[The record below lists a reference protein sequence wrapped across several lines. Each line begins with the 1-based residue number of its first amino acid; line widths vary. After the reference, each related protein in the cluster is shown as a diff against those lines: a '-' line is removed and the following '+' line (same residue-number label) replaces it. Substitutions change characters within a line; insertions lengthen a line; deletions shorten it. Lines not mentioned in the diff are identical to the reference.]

1 MSQPQPDT
9 APPSQLP
16 VETLQRWLDSL
27 DKAAGWR
34 DWLLPHI
41 TALHSQAEKDILTA
55 HLEGKPVDETA
66 VSNYRVL
73 EPLLKMI
80 KDRRALVIAHLK
92 NPQL

>member
-9 APPSQLP
+9 APPPQLP
-16 VETLQRWLDSL
+16 IETFQRWLESL

-41 TALHSQAEKDILTA
+41 TGLHTQAKLDILSAT
-55 HLEGKPVDETA
+55 LTGKPVDETA

-80 KDRRALVIAHLK
+80 EDRRGLVMSHLK
-92 NPQL
+92 NPNP

>member
-16 VETLQRWLDSL
+16 VETLQRWLESL
-27 DKAAGWR
+27 DKAPGWR
-34 DWLLPHI
+34 DWLLPYL
-41 TALHSQAEKDILTA
+41 TGLHSQAKQDILTA
-55 HLEGKPVDETA
+55 HLEGKAVDDTA

-80 KDRRALVIAHLK
+80 EDRRALVLAHLK
-92 NPQL
+92 NPKP

>member
-27 DKAAGWR
+27 DRAAGWR

-41 TALHSQAEKDILTA
+41 TGLHTQAKQDILTA
-55 HLEGKPVDETA
+55 HLEGKPVDDTA

-80 KDRRALVIAHLK
+80 EDRRALVLAHLK
-92 NPQL
+92 TH